1 MRNNT
6 LKKITD
12 HEFMSGTLALTFLLF
27 FQWTLY
33 FAVVGTN
40 EDNLLPIR
48 HILEVYYNPQD
59 VSEYSKSAKTDAG
72 QSADVHQEMPKYR
85 QMTVY
90 APYET
95 DSVEVVKGHFGVNIT
110 TQLLLLSMLA
120 VFLFVIFRKMGI
132 YPAPF
137 LIPLFIILTVSIFY
151 HNYLGHRIT
160 DKVYI
165 ESLECVGNCDS
176 GNVTVFRC
184 SGNTCWNCSK
194 NPDSDKCTEKET
206 TLKEFKI
213 DGRKKD
219 KALKTYP
226 SAYGKFISLDKKD
239 LTSEE
244 SDNNKYKR
252 ASQDSKKHFG
262 FLLLGLLFFFAAM
275 IFAKLFSKVRNFD
288 DYEFR
293 FIVTLF
299 IIACVVGSIIAK
311 KFGGVTSLVEFLKLN
326 AILLTVIG
334 YEKIN
339 KNRINFWLY
348 LAALVLE
355 GLSVFFV
362 QDFGN
367 LLILG
372 IIVGLVSFLTFPWKK
387 KFLIAAPFLVVVVVI
402 SGYFFYKHIHPDGN
416 MLWRLEDTWSG
427 LTEPTY
433 KCTITG
439 GDEKHV
445 FFSKDRSRE
454 ICYKKNDKNETVG
467 FVMVKNCEPMKDNAG
482 FKECNIDREFSKG
495 DDDGSGKIQCDAKNN
510 YHRQGCE
517 QVDSDPRLAMFAILK
532 DGFSGG
538 HTGFRENTFLLNNRY
553 MYTDFVFC
561 GLIAFFGIGFTSLVV
576 LSLIILIWNCNI
588 KPKECGNNYKHFL
601 YSNIMVI
608 ILATQ
613 AVIHIGGNLN
623 VLPFTGVILPFLSKG
638 GASTIVAFI
647 TLGLALGGLVS
658 DEFTYSKSAKIMIA
672 VSDKIREPFKN
683 FCRKHFQNS
692 SAADNDFPSTNYED
706 NEQVNYEQER

>member
-1 MRNNT
+1 MLNNI

-12 HEFMSGTLALTFLLF
+12 REFISGTPALVFLLI

-33 FAVVGTN
+33 LAVVGTN
-40 EDNLLPIR
+40 EDHLLPIR
-48 HILEVYYNPQD
+48 HGLRVYYTTQD
-59 VSEYSKSAKTDAG
+59 VQKSQTGHSTNVPQYEPEYKQLTL
-72 QSADVHQEMPKYR
+72 Y
-85 QMTVY
+85 T
-90 APYET
+90 PYET
-95 DSVEVVKGHFGVNIT
+95 DSVEIVKGHFMNFNIT
-110 TQLLLLSMLA
+110 AQLLVLSILA
-120 VFLFVIFRKMGI
+120 VVFFIIFRKMGV

-151 HNYLGHRIT
+151 HNYLGHRVI
-160 DKVYI
+160 DKVRL
-165 ESLECVGNCDS
+165 ESLLCNENCDS
-176 GNVTVFRC
+176 NNVKLILCKDGKCRDC
-184 SGNTCWNCSK
+184 DKS
-194 NPDSDKCTEKET
+194 PDSGECVTKDKTVT
-206 TLKEFKI
+206 EFKI
-213 DGRKKD
+213 DRRKTAE
-219 KALKTYP
+219 ALKIYP
-226 SAYGKFISLDKKD
+226 AAYGKFISLDKKD
-239 LTSEE
+239 PDEKE
-244 SDNNKYKR
+244 SGINKYKR
-252 ASQDSKKHFG
+252 GANDSKTHFL
-262 FLLLGLLFFFAAM
+262 FIIAGLCCFFAAM
-275 IFAKLFSKVRNFD
+275 IFAKIFSKIKNFD

-293 FIVTLF
+293 FI
-299 IIACVVGSIIAK
+299 IILSIVACVIGSIIAK
-311 KFGGVTSLVEFLKLN
+311 KFGGVTSLVEFLKLL
-326 AILLTVIG
+326 AIILTVVG

-339 KNRINFWLY
+339 KNITNLLLY
-348 LAALVLE
+348 IFLLVCEMGVL
-355 GLSVFFV
+355 FFV

-372 IIVGLVSFLTFPWKK
+372 IIVGLVSFLTLPWKK
-387 KFLIAAPFLVVVVVI
+387 IFLIAAPFLVASVVI
-402 SGYFFYKHIHPDGN
+402 CGYFFYKHIHPDGD
-416 MLWRLEDTWSG
+416 MLWRLQDTWSG
-427 LTEPTY
+427 LTEPSY

-439 GDEKHV
+439 GDEKLV

-467 FVMVKNCEPMKDNAG
+467 FVIVKNCEPMKDNAG
-482 FKECNIDREFSKG
+482 FKECDIDKEFSKG
-495 DDDGSGKIQCDAKNN
+495 DDDGTGKIQCNAKNN

-561 GLIAFFGIGFTSLVV
+561 GLIAFFGIGLTFLVV
-576 LSLIILIWNCNI
+576 FSLIILIWNCNI

-658 DEFTYSKSAKIMIA
+658 DEFTYHKRVKSIMA
-672 VSDKIREPFKN
+672 LSDKIRNPYKKL
-683 FCRKHFQNS
+683 CRKLFQKS
-692 SAADNDFPSTNYED
+692 SAADNDLSSTNYED
-706 NEQVNYEQER
+706 TEQVNYEQER

>member
-1 MRNNT
+1 MQNNI

-12 HEFMSGTLALTFLLF
+12 REFISGIPALICLLF

-33 FAVVGTN
+33 FALVGTN

-48 HILEVYYNPQD
+48 HGLEVYMPKEELE
-59 VSEYSKSAKTDAG
+59 SGKKSNQTGG
-72 QSADVHQEMPKYR
+72 QSADAHQETPEYI
-85 QMTVY
+85 QIVGY

-110 TQLLLLSMLA
+110 TQLLVLSILA
-120 VFLFVIFRKMGI
+120 IIFFVIFRKMGI

-160 DKVYI
+160 DKVYLK
-165 ESLECVGNCDS
+165 SLECVGNCDS
-176 GNVTVFRC
+176 GNVTVLRC
-184 SGNTCWNCSK
+184 SGNKCWNCSK
-194 NPDSDKCTEKET
+194 NPDANECIEKAT
-206 TLKEFKI
+206 KLKELKI

-226 SAYGKFISLDKKD
+226 TAYGKFISLDKEDPDEK
-239 LTSEE
+239 E
-244 SDNNKYKR
+244 SGINKYKR
-252 ASQDSKKHFG
+252 GANDSKTHFL
-262 FLLLGLLFFFAAM
+262 FIIFGLCCFFAAM
-275 IFAKLFSKVRNFD
+275 IFAKIFSKIKNFD

-293 FIVTLF
+293 FLVILSIV
-299 IIACVVGSIIAK
+299 ACVIGGIIAK
-311 KFGGVTSLVEFLKLN
+311 KFGGVTSLVEFLKLL
-326 AILLTVIG
+326 AILLTVVG

-339 KNRINFWLY
+339 KNLTN
-348 LAALVLE
+348 LVHYIILLVFE
-355 GLSVFFV
+355 MGVLFFV

-372 IIVGLVSFLTFPWKK
+372 IIVGLVFFLTFPWKK
-387 KFLIAAPFLVVVVVI
+387 IFLIAAPFLVVVLI
-402 SGYFFYKHIHPDGN
+402 ICGYFFYKYIHPDGN
-416 MLWRLEDTWSG
+416 MLWRLKDTWSG

-439 GDEKHV
+439 GDEKLV
-445 FFSKDRSRE
+445 FFSKDRSRA
-454 ICYKKNDKNETVG
+454 ICYKKNDKNETTG

-482 FKECNIDREFSKG
+482 FKECDIDREFSKG
-495 DDDGSGKIQCDAKNN
+495 DDDGTGKIQCNAKNN

-517 QVDSDPRLAMFAILK
+517 QVDTDPRLAMFAILK
-532 DGFSGG
+532 DGFFGG
-538 HTGFRENTFLLNNRY
+538 HTGFKENTFLLNNRY

-561 GLIAFFGIGFTSLVV
+561 GLIAFFGIGLTFLVV
-576 LSLIILIWNCNI
+576 VSLIILIWNCNI

-658 DEFTYSKSAKIMIA
+658 DDFTYRKSAKFIMA
-672 VSDKIREPFKN
+672 VSDKLREPFKN
-683 FCRKHFQNS
+683 FCRKHFQKS
-692 SAADNDFPSTNYED
+692 SAEDNDISSTNYED
-706 NEQVNYEQER
+706 TEQVNYE